1 MSLSPHAQSLLDAL
15 PADGSTV
22 GNVSLRAQL
31 QLDEAAYLAAKEEL
45 VAAQLVI
52 PGRGRG
58 GSLACA
64 TASEEPAQG
73 ELFTKEEKAPKLVK
87 EKKEPRAAATPR
99 VQAEPEERSQ
109 GSLQDGINKSLWGAC
124 DTFRGTISPD
134 TYKDFILT
142 MLFLKYI
149 SDVWQDHFEGYQKQY
164 GDEPELIAEMMKS
177 ERFALPPE
185 ASFYKLFERRHEPGN
200 GERIDQALHAI
211 EEANG
216 NKLRDAN
223 KSVFQDISFNTD
235 KLGEEKQKNTILR
248 HLLEDFAKPD
258 LNLRPSRV
266 GTLDVIGNAYEYLIK
281 NFAASGGQK
290 AGEFYTP
297 PEVSDLIAE
306 LLDPKPGDRI
316 CDPAC
321 GSGSLLMK
329 CGRKIRRDTGAKNY
343 ALFGQE
349 AIGSTWSLAKM
360 NMFLHGEDNHKI
372 EWGDT
377 IRNPKLLDRNGDL
390 ELFDVVTANPPF
402 SLDKWG
408 HEEAEHDPFGR
419 FRRGVPPKTKGDYA
433 FILHMIE
440 TLKPGSGRMG
450 VVVPHG
456 VLFRGSTEGS
466 IRQKLIEE
474 NLLDTVIGLP
484 EKLFYGTGIPA
495 AILIFRKQKTD
506 AKVLFIDASSDCKAG
521 KNQNLL
527 APEHIAKI
535 LATAKARQSVPKYA
549 HLATL
554 EEIRSNDFN
563 LNIPRYVDTFEEEAT
578 LDLVAIRSQRLALK
592 AELADL
598 EIKMAGYLKE
608 LGYE

>member
-1 MSLSPHAQSLLDAL
+1 MSDQI
-15 PADGSTV
+15 
-22 GNVSLRAQL
+22 N
-31 QLDEAAYLAAKEEL
+31 
-45 VAAQLVI
+45 
-52 PGRGRG
+52 
-58 GSLACA
+58 
-64 TASEEPAQG
+64 
-73 ELFTKEEKAPKLVK
+73 
-87 EKKEPRAAATPR
+87 
-99 VQAEPEERSQ
+99 Q
-109 GSLQDGINKSLWGAC
+109 GSINKALWGAA
-124 DTFRGTISPD
+124 DIFRGTISAD

-149 SDVWQDHFEGYQKQY
+149 SDVWQDHYESYVAEY
-164 GDEPELIAEMMKS
+164 GDELELIDEMMKN
-177 ERFALPPE
+177 ERFVLPKE
-185 ASFYKLFERRHEPGN
+185 ASFYALWEQRHEPGN

-216 NKLRDAN
+216 TKLKDAG

-248 HLLEDFAKPD
+248 ELIEEFAKPE
-258 LNLRPSRV
+258 LNLKPSRV

-306 LLDPKPGDRI
+306 LLDPQAGDSI

-321 GSGSLLMK
+321 GSASLLMK
-329 CGRKIRRDTGAKNY
+329 CGAKVRKNHGSKNY
-343 ALFGQE
+343 ALYGQE

-377 IRNPKLLDRNGDL
+377 IRNPKLLDKNGDL
-390 ELFDVVTANPPF
+390 MLFDVVTANPPF

-408 HEEAEHDPFGR
+408 HDEAEHDKFGR

-440 TLKPGSGRMG
+440 TLKPKTGRMG

-456 VLFRGSTEGS
+456 VLFRGAKEGK
-466 IRQKLIEE
+466 IRKQLIDE
-474 NLLDTVIGLP
+474 NLLDAVIGLP

-495 AILIFRKQKTD
+495 AILIFKKHKTD
-506 AKVLFIDASSDCKAG
+506 NKVFFIDASRDFKAG

-527 APEHIAKI
+527 TDEQIQKI
-535 LATAKARQSVPKYA
+535 IQTYQAWSNVEKYA
-549 HLATL
+549 YLATL
-554 EEIRSNDFN
+554 EEIQENDYN
-563 LNIPRYVDTFEEEAT
+563 LNIPRYVDTFEEEEEI
-578 LDLVAIRSQRLALK
+578 DLMAVRAERLNLQSQLNK
-592 AELADL
+592 L
-598 EIKMAGYLKE
+598 ETEMNQYLEE
-608 LGYE
+608 LGYGA